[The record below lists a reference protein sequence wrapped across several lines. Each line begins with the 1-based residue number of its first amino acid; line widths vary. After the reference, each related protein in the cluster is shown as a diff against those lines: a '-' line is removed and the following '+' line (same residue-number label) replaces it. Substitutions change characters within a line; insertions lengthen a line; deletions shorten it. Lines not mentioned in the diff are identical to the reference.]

1 MKAAIYSR
9 VSTEDQD
16 FSKQTN
22 ELKDYA
28 KKENIEVVYI
38 FEEKESG
45 FNKDRPEF
53 EKVTVVPGTVP
64 GRIQEKGREKK

>member
-22 ELKDYA
+22 ELKDYT
-28 KKENIEVVYI
+28 KKENIEVVLDNCPQKY
-38 FEEKESG
+38 
-45 FNKDRPEF
+45 P
-53 EKVTVVPGTVP
+53 
-64 GRIQEKGREKK
+64 

>member
-28 KKENIEVVYI
+28 KKENIYLN
-38 FEEKESG
+38 S
-45 FNKDRPEF
+45 KDKKPA
-53 EKVTVVPGTVP
+53 
-64 GRIQEKGREKK
+64 RIN